1 MPRRYDR
8 EDAKRRILSVSVKLF
23 IERGYEKTTTAE
35 ILEKA
40 DVTNGTFY
48 NIFSTK
54 NGVLIELTNFVFG
67 HQFEMARNVVGKDAD
82 PVLLYAVE
90 TAIQL
95 TMTELSNNM
104 RELYVESYSFAET
117 SEYIYQHTSTELA
130 KMFAKYL
137 PDYEESDF
145 YELEIGTAGI
155 MRAYMARPCDKYFKL
170 EMKLERFLNMALCA
184 YKVPEEERKAAIKYV
199 ESLDIRGIANDV
211 MQRLFKMLAEKYNFT
226 LD

>member
-8 EDAKRRILSVSVKLF
+8 EDAKRRILSVCVKLF

-82 PVLLYAVE
+82 LV
-90 TAIQL
+90 
-95 TMTELSNNM
+95 
-104 RELYVESYSFAET
+104 VESTAHSSSLSSLSA
-117 SEYIYQHTSTELA
+117 L
-130 KMFAKYL
+130 YL
-137 PDYEESDF
+137 N
-145 YELEIGTAGI
+145 
-155 MRAYMARPCDKYFKL
+155 
-170 EMKLERFLNMALCA
+170 RF
-184 YKVPEEERKAAIKYV
+184 IQW
-199 ESLDIRGIANDV
+199 S
-211 MQRLFKMLAEKYNFT
+211 
-226 LD
+226 

>member
-8 EDAKRRILSVSVKLF
+8 EDAKRRILSVCVKLF

-95 TMTELSNNM
+95 
-104 RELYVESYSFAET
+104 
-117 SEYIYQHTSTELA
+117 
-130 KMFAKYL
+130 
-137 PDYEESDF
+137 P
-145 YELEIGTAGI
+145 
-155 MRAYMARPCDKYFKL
+155 
-170 EMKLERFLNMALCA
+170 
-184 YKVPEEERKAAIKYV
+184 
-199 ESLDIRGIANDV
+199 
-211 MQRLFKMLAEKYNFT
+211 
-226 LD
+226 

>member
-1 MPRRYDR
+1 MARRYDR
-8 EDAKRRILSVSVKLF
+8 EDAKRRILSVCVKLF

-54 NGVLIELTNFVFG
+54 NGVLIELT
-67 HQFEMARNVVGKDAD
+67 NVVGKDAD

>member
-8 EDAKRRILSVSVKLF
+8 EEAKRRILSVCVKLF

-117 SEYIYQHTSTELA
+117 SEYISAYIHG
-130 KMFAKYL
+130 
-137 PDYEESDF
+137 
-145 YELEIGTAGI
+145 IGQDVRQISAG
-155 MRAYMARPCDKYFKL
+155 L
-170 EMKLERFLNMALCA
+170 
-184 YKVPEEERKAAIKYV
+184 
-199 ESLDIRGIANDV
+199 
-211 MQRLFKMLAEKYNFT
+211 
-226 LD
+226 